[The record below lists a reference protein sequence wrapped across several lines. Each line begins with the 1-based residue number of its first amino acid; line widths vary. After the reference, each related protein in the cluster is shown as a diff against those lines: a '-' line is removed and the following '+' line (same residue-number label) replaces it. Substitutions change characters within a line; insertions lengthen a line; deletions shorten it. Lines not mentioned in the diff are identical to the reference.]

1 MTMEA
6 NTEDPI
12 KKVFVFGSNLSGQH
26 TQGDALTA
34 LRQHGAIYGRGVGL
48 QGNSY
53 AIPVRDENNKLLPVS
68 VIGRYIQAFLR
79 FAAIHRELIFD
90 VTAIACK
97 TEEYRD
103 DQIAPLFGQAMPNC
117 RFPKRWKRYR
127 KNT

>member
-12 KKVFVFGSNLSGQH
+12 EKVFVFGSNLSGQH

-90 VTAIACK
+90 VMAIACRS
-97 TEEYRD
+97 EEHRD
-103 DQIAPLFGQAMPNC
+103 DQIAPLFAQATPNC
-117 RFPKRWKRYR
+117 RLPKRWRRYR
-127 KNT
+127 KNA